1 MTQTLT
7 RSIDSPDPVALIL
20 GATGSIGGALR
31 AALVSRRSFSEV
43 IATSRP
49 SLDVTREESVASLA
63 QQIAN
68 YPGELSLV
76 IDATGYLHD
85 ADAMPEKSW
94 QQLDPERLMK
104 SFRINSIGP
113 ATLMKHL
120 LPLMPRDQR
129 SVFATL
135 SARVGS
141 IGDNKLGG
149 WYGYRASKAAL
160 NQFVRTAAVEL
171 KRRKPLAI
179 CVALHPGTVESK
191 LSAPF
196 AKSGLEVRSAKD
208 AASQLLTV
216 LDGLTPADS
225 GQFFDYCGRRLPW

>member
-1 MTQTLT
+1 MEREESRPGT
-7 RSIDSPDPVALIL
+7 VALIV
-20 GATGSIGGALR
+20 GATGSIGGALNTSLCCSD
-31 AALVSRRSFSEV
+31 AFSEILAVSRP
-43 IATSRP
+43 A
-49 SLDVTREESVASLA
+49 LDVTSEESVAALA
-63 QQIAN
+63 EKIAN
-68 YPGELSLV
+68 MSQELSLV

-85 ADAMPEKSW
+85 ANAMPEKSW
-94 QQLDPERLMK
+94 RQIDPEHLVK
-104 SFRINSIGP
+104 AFRINAIGP
-113 ATLMKHL
+113 AILMKHF
-120 LPLMPRDQR
+120 LPLMPRDRR

-171 KRRKPLAI
+171 KRKKPLAI

-196 AKSGLEVRSAKD
+196 AKSNLEVRSAAE
-208 AASQLLTV
+208 AADQLLKV
-216 LDGLTPADS
+216 IDELEPRHS
-225 GQFFDYCGRRLPW
+225 GGFFDHRGDTIPW

>member
-1 MTQTLT
+1 MEHRNLRTD
-7 RSIDSPDPVALIL
+7 SIALIV
-20 GATGSIGGALR
+20 GTTGSIGGALQ
-31 AALVSRRSFSEV
+31 AAVSSKGSFSK
-43 IATSRP
+43 ILAMSRP
-49 SLDVTREESVASLA
+49 SLDVTREESIASLA

-68 YPGELSLV
+68 LSGELSLV

-85 ADAMPEKSW
+85 ANAMPERSW
-94 QQLDPERLMK
+94 HQLEPRHLMK
-104 SFRINSIGP
+104 AFQINAIGP
-113 ATLMKHL
+113 AILMKHL

-141 IGDNKLGG
+141 ISDNQLGG

-171 KRRKPLAI
+171 KRKKPLAI

-196 AKSGLEVRSAKD
+196 AKSNLEVRSPTN
-208 AASQLLTV
+208 AADQLLNV
-216 LDGLTPADS
+216 IDNLEPRHS
-225 GQFFDYCGRRLPW
+225 GGFFDHRGDAIPW

>member
-1 MTQTLT
+1 MEREERHHGT
-7 RSIDSPDPVALIL
+7 VALIV
-20 GATGSIGGALR
+20 GATGSIGGALNTTLCCSG
-31 AALVSRRSFSEV
+31 AFSEILAVSRP
-43 IATSRP
+43 A
-49 SLDVTREESVASLA
+49 LDVTSEESVAALA
-63 QQIAN
+63 EKIAN
-68 YPGELSLV
+68 MSQELSLV

-85 ADAMPEKSW
+85 ANAMPEKSW
-94 QQLDPERLMK
+94 RQIDPEHLVK
-104 SFRINSIGP
+104 AFRINAIGP
-113 ATLMKHL
+113 AILMKHF
-120 LPLMPRDQR
+120 LPLMPRDRR

-171 KRRKPLAI
+171 KRKKPLAI

-196 AKSGLEVRSAKD
+196 AKSNLEVRSAAE
-208 AASQLLTV
+208 AADQLLKV
-216 LDGLTPADS
+216 IDELEPRHS
-225 GQFFDYCGRRLPW
+225 GGFFDHRGDTIPW

>member
-1 MTQTLT
+1 MEREESRPGT
-7 RSIDSPDPVALIL
+7 VALIV
-20 GATGSIGGALR
+20 GAAGSIGGALNTSLCCSD
-31 AALVSRRSFSEV
+31 AFSEILAVSRP
-43 IATSRP
+43 A
-49 SLDVTREESVASLA
+49 LDVTSEGSVAALA
-63 QQIAN
+63 EKIAN
-68 YPGELSLV
+68 MSQELSLV

-85 ADAMPEKSW
+85 ANAMPEKSW
-94 QQLDPERLMK
+94 RQIDPEHLVK
-104 SFRINSIGP
+104 AFRINAIGP
-113 ATLMKHL
+113 AILMKHF
-120 LPLMPRDQR
+120 LPLMPRDRR

-171 KRRKPLAI
+171 KRKKPLAI

-196 AKSGLEVRSAKD
+196 AKSNLEVRSAAE
-208 AASQLLTV
+208 AADQLLKV
-216 LDGLTPADS
+216 IDELEPRHS
-225 GQFFDYCGRRLPW
+225 GGFFDHRGDTIPW

>member
-7 RSIDSPDPVALIL
+7 RLIDSPGPVALIL